1 MIKQSELID
10 KPVIDKFGYKISN
23 VDSIFYSKKK
33 TRVLGFFI
41 SKDNF
46 FSPKR
51 FISINDI
58 ASIGEDAL
66 ILKTNRSIDK
76 NKYEDSDDLDITD
89 KEVLSKAGESIGF
102 VKDIV
107 IDVSRG
113 KVLGFV
119 LSQGLFEDL
128 SYGRNMLPLNEKI
141 VYGKD
146 NIIIDQSL
154 RDNYFSNQEDYKKLL
169 EFL

>member
-10 KPVIDKFGYKISN
+10 KPVIDKFGDKISN
-23 VDSIFYSKKK
+23 IDSIFYSKKK

-41 SKDNF
+41 TKDKF
-46 FSPKR
+46 FSSKR
-51 FISINDI
+51 FISISDI
-58 ASIGEDAL
+58 EAIGEDAL
-66 ILKTNRSIDK
+66 VLRTNRSLDEK
-76 NKYEDSDDLDITD
+76 KYKDNDVLDIID
-89 KEVLSKAGESIGF
+89 KEVISKNGESIGF

-107 IDVSRG
+107 IDISKG
-113 KVLGFV
+113 KVLGFI

-128 SYGRNMLPLNEKI
+128 NYGRNILPLNEKMI
-141 VYGKD
+141 YGKD

-154 RDNYFSNQEDYKKLL
+154 RDDYFINRIDYKKLL